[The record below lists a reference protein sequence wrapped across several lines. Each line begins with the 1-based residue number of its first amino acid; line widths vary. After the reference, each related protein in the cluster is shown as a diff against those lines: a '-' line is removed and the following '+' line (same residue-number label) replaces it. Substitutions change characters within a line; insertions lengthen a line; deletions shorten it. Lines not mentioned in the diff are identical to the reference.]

1 MIFVFYRKWNIKSV
15 ALDVQ
20 SATHLKAFLI
30 KQGMLFLHISNVLG
44 MCRGVH
50 MRLRASYAEAWDAT
64 IYSS

>member
-20 SATHLKAFLI
+20 SATHLEAFLI

-44 MCRGVH
+44 MCRGVR
-50 MRLRASYAEAWDAT
+50 MQLRASYAEAWDAT